1 MKSKLRNKQRK
12 GRGMNKHIEDIIRDE
27 GVYVSTT
34 VGSSMYPMLRNRKD
48 TIIISPYTGRL
59 KPYDIPLYR
68 RGDQYVLHR
77 ILEVRPDSYV
87 IRGDNCIRKEY
98 GITDKQIIGVLSG
111 FYRGNKKINMDGI
124 PYRLYS
130 RLWPA
135 ANGLVRVAVL
145 VKRAV
150 RKCLRVMGW
159 HTRNDQNE
167 EKKDIQ
173 AECLYLAELLRA
185 ALQGDTA
192 KAKPDEVDW
201 NIVYQLAK
209 RSSLEGIS
217 AYGAETLEEKP
228 PAQIW
233 DKWKNAPMEVTYRVL
248 NFDVERE
255 QILAQM
261 KKTGLSYLPLKGVQI
276 AGYYPK
282 PGMRT
287 MSDNDILYSF
297 VEPDAAGGFRCAG
310 DSEKEQEQNIQKA
323 SRIMKKIMADRGYRL
338 ESFFG
343 VHEEYL
349 KEPMFNFEM
358 HQKLLHPNS
367 PFYEYFKNPWQ
378 RAQQD
383 PTDTNLYH
391 FSDEDEY
398 LFFLTHAYKHFN
410 GGGCGVRLLTDA
422 YVFNEKKGK
431 MMDWTYISKEL
442 DTLGIREFAENIKE
456 LSGALFS
463 KQSRPLSEEET
474 SLLLFLMHCGTYG
487 TVEVSVQN
495 KMKSIMEEEQVS
507 KTAARLRYI
516 WNRIIPEKRWWKE
529 NHPIAY
535 RVPILKPLLFV
546 WRALKNPKKVLAELR
561 AALTK

>member
-1 MKSKLRNKQRK
+1 
-12 GRGMNKHIEDIIRDE
+12 MNRHIEDIIREE

-34 VGSSMYPMLRNRKD
+34 VGTSMYPMLRNRKD
-48 TIIISPYTGRL
+48 TIIITPHTGRL

-87 IRGDNCIRKEY
+87 IRGDNCIEKEY
-98 GITDKQIIGVLSG
+98 GITDEQIIGVLSG
-111 FYRGNKKINMDGI
+111 FYRGNKKINMDGVL
-124 PYRLYS
+124 YRLYS

-135 ANGLVRVAVL
+135 ANPLVRAAAL
-145 VKRAV
+145 AKRAA
-150 RKCLRVMGW
+150 KKGLRIAGW
-159 HTRNDQNE
+159 HTKPSQDE
-167 EKKDIQ
+167 EKKDIK

-185 ALQGDTA
+185 ALRGDIA
-192 KAKPDEVDW
+192 KTKPDAVDW
-201 NIVYQLAK
+201 EIVYQLAK

-233 DKWKNAPMEVTYRVL
+233 DKWKNTPMQVTYRVL

-261 KKTGLSYLPLKGVQI
+261 KKEGLSYLPLKGALI

-287 MSDNDILYSF
+287 MADNDILYSF
-297 VEPDAAGGFRCAG
+297 VESDPKGGFRCKG
-310 DSEKEQEQNIQKA
+310 NSEKEQNLQTKKA
-323 SRIMKKIMADRGYRL
+323 SQLMKKLMEERGYRL
-338 ESFFG
+338 DSFFG

-349 KEPMFNFEM
+349 KEPIFNFEM
-358 HQKLLHPNS
+358 HQKLLHPTS

-383 PTDTNLYH
+383 PTDSNLYH

-398 LFFLTHAYKHFN
+398 LFFLIHAYKHFD
-410 GGGCGVRLLTDA
+410 GGGCGVRLLTDI
-422 YVFNEKKGK
+422 YVFNEKKEK
-431 MMDWTYISKEL
+431 TMDQVYISEEL
-442 DTLGIREFAENIKE
+442 DKLGIREFAEKIKT
-456 LSGALFS
+456 LSEALFS

-474 SLLLFLMHCGTYG
+474 SLLMFLMHCGTYG

-495 KMKSIMEEEQVS
+495 KMKHIMEEKQVS
-507 KTAARLRYI
+507 KTSARLRYI

-546 WRALKNPKKVLAELR
+546 WRTLKNPKKAVAELR
-561 AALTK
+561 AALKKEG